1 MNSRFGPYFLAYG
14 FYSPKGGNR
23 KKPKCLLLGTKEKPI
38 ETKIPKG
45 KGKNRKA
52 QPPLLRAFNPFD
64 SGLALPIGNIPLFNV
79 FNCPVTGANV
89 KESRAENGAENV
101 AYRRQTA
108 VKTVKKWPFWLL
120 IINSYQNHSP
130 IFAPFS
136 YLPGSF
142 MVVQNRILRA
152 VFGELIEQNPL
163 AGHFSGAGNGE
174 GKINSGDCSN
184 LKKRWWNR

>member
-1 MNSRFGPYFLAYG
+1 MNSRFGIYYLAYG

-23 KKPKCLLLGTKEKPI
+23 KKPKYLLLGTKEKPI
-38 ETKIPKG
+38 ETKKPKG

-52 QPPLLRAFNPFD
+52 QPPPNAGFHPFGTGQK
-64 SGLALPIGNIPLFNV
+64 SPIGYFP
-79 FNCPVTGANV
+79 ANV
-89 KESRAENGAENV
+89 KECRTENGAENV
-101 AYRRQTA
+101 THGLQTA
-108 VKTVKKWPFWLL
+108 VKAVKKRPFWLL

-130 IFAPFS
+130 FFAPFS